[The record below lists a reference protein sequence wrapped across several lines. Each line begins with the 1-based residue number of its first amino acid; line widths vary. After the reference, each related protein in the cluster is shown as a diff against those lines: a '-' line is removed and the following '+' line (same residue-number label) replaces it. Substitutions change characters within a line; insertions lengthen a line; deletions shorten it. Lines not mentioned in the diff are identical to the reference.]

1 VPFVLFV
8 ANPFLF
14 RKPAM
19 TNLRGNWNYPTLI
32 RFGAGRVAEI
42 GEACNAVGIKRPLL
56 VTDPQLASLP
66 MIARAIDACRDV
78 GLSCEV
84 FSDLQANPVEANV
97 TAGVSSFKSGAH
109 DGVIAFGGGSAL
121 DTGKAIAL
129 MVGQARSMWDFEDR
143 EDWYTRVNVAG
154 IAPTIAVPTTSGTGS
169 EVGRAAVIT
178 DVRDHTKKIIFHPK
192 MQPVLVIADPEL
204 TIGLPPHVT
213 AAVGMDALSHNIE
226 AYCSPFYH
234 PMAEGIALEGMRLIK
249 DWLPTAVRDGKNIE
263 ARAHM
268 MIASSMGAT
277 AFQKGL
283 GAMHSLSHPCS
294 ANLNTHHGLTNG
306 VVMPYVLAW
315 NRAAIT
321 DKMTRLAAFL
331 GLPKQS
337 FEGVLEWIIELRR
350 EIGIPHSL
358 AELGVTEQHADQFA
372 PQAVDDPSTGGNP
385 VAMTRE
391 DFATLYRQCIRGQLS
406 RV

>member
-1 VPFVLFV
+1 
-8 ANPFLF
+8 
-14 RKPAM
+14 M
-19 TNLRGNWNYPTLI
+19 TTLRGNWNYPTLI

-42 GEACNAVGIKRPLL
+42 GDACTSIGIKRPLL

-66 MIARAIDACRDV
+66 MIARAVDACRAAGV
-78 GLSCEV
+78 SCEV

-97 TAGVSSFKSGAH
+97 IAGVTVFKRGAH

-129 MVGQARSMWDFEDR
+129 MVGQTRPMWDFEDR
-143 EDWYTRVNVAG
+143 EDWFTRVNVAG
-154 IAPTIAVPTTSGTGS
+154 IAPTIAVPTTAGTGS
-169 EVGRAAVIT
+169 EVGRASVIT

-226 AYCSPFYH
+226 AYCAPFYH

-249 DWLPTAVRDGKNIE
+249 EWLPTAVRDGKNIE
-263 ARAHM
+263 ARSHM

-315 NRAAIT
+315 NRTAIAE
-321 DKMTRLAAFL
+321 KMTRVAAFL
-331 GLPKQS
+331 GLHKQS
-337 FEGVLEWIIELRR
+337 FDGVLDWIVELRR
-350 EIGIPHSL
+350 EIGIPHAL
-358 AELGVTEQHADQFA
+358 ADLGVQDQHADQFA
-372 PQAVDDPSTGGNP
+372 PQAFDDPSTGGNP
-385 VAMTRE
+385 VPMTQA
-391 DFATLYRQCIRGQLS
+391 DFAKLYRQCIHGQLS
-406 RV
+406 GV